1 MTHSIP
7 SGAGCEHAADDT
19 GKGIL
24 FPREFLKK
32 REAVAPALRHPPGKS
47 FNGQAPAWP
56 FAFAGLSLAFLVAV
70 SLIVQFLTLLRILT
84 FS

>member
-7 SGAGCEHAADDT
+7 NGAGCEHAADDT

-32 REAVAPALRHPPGKS
+32 REAVAPTFLQSLSKVCDRQETT
-47 FNGQAPAWP
+47 FP
-56 FAFAGLSLAFLVAV
+56 FAFAALSLAFLVAV
-70 SLIVQFLTLLRILT
+70 SLIVQFLTPLRILT